1 MGQDRINRHRTE
13 VDEFSGEVLG
23 RAEKHGILVPANAF
37 QSKRIRE
44 IEASCL

>member
-13 VDEFSGEVLG
+13 VDEFSGEVLR
-23 RAEKHGILVPANAF
+23 RAEKQDILVPANAF